1 MIGKMSF
8 HIGKYMSEARRCR
21 TSVVRSKAHVG
32 VRGGGS
38 IAIPG
43 KFLHLLPSLK
53 FRKNILST

>member
-1 MIGKMSF
+1 MTGKMSF

-43 KFLHLLPSLK
+43 KFCIFYLHLSLEK
-53 FRKNILST
+53 IF